1 MAAPQYRPGKYLLL
15 MTALV
20 VSLTVWAFLPLEG
33 NSSVP
38 RLGLDLRGGTQVILD
53 PRPITEGASITE
65 EQLQQS
71 VDIIRQ
77 RVNGVGVAEADITIQ
92 GSGNDAVIVVSVP
105 GVTQDRIVEL
115 VGRTALLDFRP
126 VETIIDPAPADAAAA
141 GQDDGGGAVAPD
153 AQQDKKKKNSADA
166 GATLPDTAED
176 DNTKD
181 DNTKDGDSGDARD
194 SAVEDD
200 EIVGATGAEIVQ
212 SKNNDAAFQQAVLD
226 LDCTDPK
233 NQAGGTPDDPE
244 QWLGTCDR
252 DGAGK
257 YVLKPAF
264 IRGTDITAAS
274 AQLPQ
279 QGAGGWVVTLD
290 FNSQGASKL
299 AEISGELVN
308 KTPPQNQ
315 FAIVLDGVVVSA
327 PSFEDRIL
335 GGQAQITGNFTV
347 DEAEDLANVLKFGAL
362 PVTLQV
368 QQIESI
374 SATVGDSYLRA
385 GILAGAI
392 GLFLVGAWLIF
403 YYRALGIV
411 AAFSL
416 VIAGWMTYCLF
427 VILGNTIGFTLTLA
441 GIAGAIVSIG
451 ITADSFI
458 VYFERIRDEI
468 RDGKSLRRAVDEGW
482 VRARRTLLAADF
494 VSILAAVV
502 LYFLS
507 VGNVRGFAFA
517 LGLTTLMDVVVA
529 FWFTRPS
536 VTVMARSKWMQK
548 GGSFTGLSPKRLGVD
563 SLAGVRREPVSRRR
577 RASAQAAAGAPNGS
591 GSSSTG
597 PGTEI

>member
-1 MAAPQYRPGKYLLL
+1 MAAPQYRPMRYLLL
-15 MTALV
+15 MALLV
-20 VSLTVWAFLPLEG
+20 VSLSVWAFFPAEG
-33 NSSVP
+33 SSRTP

-53 PRPITEGASITE
+53 PQPITQGAEVTE

-77 RVNGVGVAEADITIQ
+77 RVNGIGVAEADITIQ
-92 GSGNDAVIVVSVP
+92 GSGNDAVIVVAVP

-115 VGRTALLDFRP
+115 VGRTALLNFRP
-126 VETIIDPAPADAAAA
+126 VEAILDPAPPEAGQANGADSQGGTGNRKGKNRDDSAA
-141 GQDDGGGAVAPD
+141 G
-153 AQQDKKKKNSADA
+153 N
-166 GATLPDTAED
+166 ATLPDAAED
-176 DNTKD
+176 DSVT
-181 DNTKDGDSGDARD
+181 G
-194 SAVEDD
+194 V
-200 EIVGATGAEIVQ
+200 TGAEIVQ
-212 SKNNDAAFQQAVLD
+212 SPESDRAFQEQTLQ

-244 QWLGTCDR
+244 QWLGTCDQ

-264 IRGTDITAAS
+264 IRGTDITAA
-274 AQLPQ
+274 AAELPQ
-279 QGAGGWVVTLD
+279 QGAGGWIVTLS
-290 FNSQGASKL
+290 FNSEGAGKL
-299 AEISGELVN
+299 AEISGELVS

-327 PSFEDRIL
+327 PSFESQIL
-335 GGQAQITGNFTV
+335 GGEAQITGNFTV
-347 DEAEDLANVLKFGAL
+347 EEAEDLANVLKFGAL

-368 QQIESI
+368 QQVESI

-385 GILAGAI
+385 GILAGI
-392 GLFLVGAWLIF
+392 LGLILVGAWLVF
-403 YYRALGIV
+403 YYRALGII
-411 AAFSL
+411 ASLSL

-441 GIAGAIVSIG
+441 GVAGAIVSIG

-482 VRARRTLLAADF
+482 IRARRTLLAADF
-494 VSILAAVV
+494 VSILAAFV

-517 LGLTTLMDVVVA
+517 LGLTTVMDIIVA

-548 GGSFTGLSPKRLGVD
+548 GGGFTGLSPKRLGVA
-563 SLAGVRREPVSRRR
+563 SLAGTRREPTARRKR
-577 RASAQAAAGAPNGS
+577 AAADVGSAATASGA
-591 GSSSTG
+591 STG

>member
-33 NSSVP
+33 HSSVP

-53 PRPITEGASITE
+53 PQPITEGASITE

-141 GQDDGGGAVAPD
+141 GGDSGAGAAPSD
-153 AQQDKKKKNSADA
+153 AQQDKSKTKEKDSADA

-176 DNTKD
+176 DNA
-181 DNTKDGDSGDARD
+181 KDGDSQATKD
-194 SAVEDD
+194 SAVEED
-200 EIVGATGAEIVQ
+200 EIVGASGAEIVQ

-299 AEISGELVN
+299 AEISGELVS

-327 PSFEDRIL
+327 PSFEDQIL

-392 GLFLVGAWLIF
+392 GLLLVGAWLIF
-403 YYRALGIV
+403 YYRALGII

-517 LGLTTLMDVVVA
+517 LGLTTLMDIVVA

-536 VTVMARSKWMQK
+536 VTVLARSKWMQK
-548 GGSFTGLSPKRLGVD
+548 GGSFTGLSPKRLGVE

-577 RASAQAAAGAPNGS
+577 RASAQAAAGASNGS